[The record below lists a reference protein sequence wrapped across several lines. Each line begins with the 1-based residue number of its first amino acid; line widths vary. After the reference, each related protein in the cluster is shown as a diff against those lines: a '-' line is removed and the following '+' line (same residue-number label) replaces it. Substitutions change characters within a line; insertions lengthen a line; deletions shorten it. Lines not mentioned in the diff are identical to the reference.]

1 VGVRTLVSWCPDWP
15 VVAAV
20 RAAAV
25 PGLGE
30 HLPVAV
36 LAAGRVYACS
46 EAARAEGV
54 RRGMRR
60 RDAQGRCPELLVVE
74 HDPGRDVRMFEP
86 VLAAVEEVAPGVEV
100 TAAGRCALAARGPAG
115 YFGGEDAAAERI
127 IDQIARCCGVEAQVG
142 VADGVFAAELAARA
156 GAIVAPGG
164 SAAFLAGLDVR
175 VLGRPELVGLLRRLG
190 IRTLGGFAALPA
202 ADVAG
207 RFGADAALAHRLA
220 GGGEERALAPREL
233 PPELSV
239 RLDPDPAIDRVDVAA
254 FAARTLAERLHERL
268 ARHGLAA
275 TRLIIEARTGHA
287 EELSRTWRHDGVLT
301 VADIADRTRWQLEG
315 WLSGT
320 GPDARPTA
328 GIARLR
334 LCPEGVVEYAGLQ
347 LGLWGDT
354 GEARDRAH
362 RAITRV
368 QGLLGPD
375 AVLVPVLTGGRGP
388 ADRVQ
393 LVPWGDERPDDP
405 DRTTKKGKKKHEKEV
420 APWPG
425 RLPAP
430 SPAVVP
436 PEPWP
441 AVVVDAGGGPVGV
454 TGRFLV
460 SAAPAA
466 VAVDGAEP
474 VAVAGWAGPWP
485 AEERWWDP
493 DGAGRRARLQV
504 RLADGRALLLVVTG
518 GRWAVEAEY
527 D

>member
-1 VGVRTLVSWCPDWP
+1 MVRTLVAWCPDWP

-20 RAAAV
+20 RAGVVA
-25 PGLGE
+25 GLGE

-36 LAAGRVYACS
+36 LAAGRVHACS

-60 RDAQGRCPELLVVE
+60 RDAQGRCPELVVVE
-74 HDPGRDVRMFEP
+74 HDPGRDARVFEP

-100 TAAGRCALAARGPAG
+100 TAPGRCALAARGPAR
-115 YFGGEDAAAERI
+115 YFGGEEAAAERV
-127 IDQIARCCGVEAQVG
+127 IDQIARRCGVESQVG

-156 GAIVAPGG
+156 GVIVAPGA
-164 SAAFLAGLDVR
+164 SAAFLAELDVR

-190 IRTLGGFAALPA
+190 IRTLGAFAALPA

-239 RLDPDPAIDRVDVAA
+239 QLDPDPAVDRVDVAA

-275 TRLIIEARTGHA
+275 TRLVIEARTA
-287 EELSRTWRHDGVLT
+287 NDEELSRTWRHDGVLT

-328 GIARLR
+328 GIVRLR
-334 LCPEGVVEYAGLQ
+334 LCPEGVVEYAGMQ

-375 AVLVPVLTGGRGP
+375 AAVVPVLVGGRGP
-388 ADRVQ
+388 ADRVR
-393 LVPWGDERPDDP
+393 LVPWGEERPAPRPGDP
-405 DRTTKKGKKKHEKEV
+405 NQADRKKQKEI

-425 RLPAP
+425 QLPAP

-436 PEPWP
+436 VEPWP
-441 AVVVDAGGGPVGV
+441 AEVVDAGGGTVGV

-460 SAAPAA
+460 TAAPAA
-466 VAVDGAEP
+466 VAVDGGEP
-474 VAVAGWAGPWP
+474 VAVDGWAGPWP

-493 DGAGRRARLQV
+493 EGAGRRARVQV
-504 RLADGRALLLVVTG
+504 RLADGRALLLVISG

>member
-1 VGVRTLVSWCPDWP
+1 
-15 VVAAV
+15 
-20 RAAAV
+20 
-25 PGLGE
+25 
-30 HLPVAV
+30 
-36 LAAGRVYACS
+36 
-46 EAARAEGV
+46 
-54 RRGMRR
+54 
-60 RDAQGRCPELLVVE
+60 VE
-74 HDPGRDVRMFEP
+74 S
-86 VLAAVEEVAPGVEV
+86 
-100 TAAGRCALAARGPAG
+100 
-115 YFGGEDAAAERI
+115 
-127 IDQIARCCGVEAQVG
+127 QVG

-156 GAIVAPGG
+156 GVIVAPGG
-164 SAAFLAGLDVR
+164 SAAFLAELDVR

-190 IRTLGGFAALPA
+190 IRTLGAFAALPA
-202 ADVAG
+202 ADVAA

-220 GGGEERALAPREL
+220 GGAEERALAPRAL

-239 RLDPDPAIDRVDVAA
+239 HLDPDPPIDRVDVAA

-275 TRLIIEARTGHA
+275 TRLVIEARTGHD

-375 AVLVPVLTGGRGP
+375 AALVPVLVGGRGP
-388 ADRVQ
+388 ADQVR
-393 LVPWGDERPDDP
+393 LVPWGGERPPARPGDP
-405 DRTTKKGKKKHEKEV
+405 DQDGRGTRKKEI

-436 PEPWP
+436 AEPWP
-441 AVVVDAGGGPVGV
+441 AEVVDAGGGTVGV

-460 SAAPAA
+460 TAAPAA
-466 VAVDGAEP
+466 VAVGGAEP

-493 DGAGRRARLQV
+493 DTAVRRARLQV
-504 RLADGRALLLVVTG
+504 RLTDGRALLLVVSD

>member
-1 VGVRTLVSWCPDWP
+1 LVAWCPDWP
-15 VVAAV
+15 VTAAV
-20 RAAAV
+20 RGGAA
-25 PGLGE
+25 PGVGE

-46 EAARAEGV
+46 ELARAEGV

-60 RDAQGRCPELLVVE
+60 RDAQGRCPELVVVE
-74 HDPGRDVRMFEP
+74 HDPARDVRMFEP

-115 YFGGEDAAAERI
+115 YFGGEEAAAERI
-127 IDQIARCCGVEAQVG
+127 TDQIARCCGVEAQVG

-156 GAIVAPGG
+156 GVIVAPGG
-164 SAAFLAGLDVR
+164 SAAFLADLDVR

-190 IRTLGGFAALPA
+190 IRTLGAFAALPA
-202 ADVAG
+202 ADVSA

-220 GGGEERALAPREL
+220 GGAEERLLAPREL
-233 PPELSV
+233 PPELAV
-239 RLDPDPAIDRVDVAA
+239 QLDPDPPVDRVDVAA

-275 TRLIIEARTGHA
+275 TRLIIEARTEHA

-301 VADIADRTRWQLEG
+301 VSDIADRTRWQLEG
-315 WLSGT
+315 WLTGT

-334 LCPEGVVEYAGLQ
+334 LCPEGVVPYAGLQ

-375 AVLVPVLTGGRGP
+375 AAVTAVLTGGRGP
-388 ADRVQ
+388 ADRIR
-393 LVPWGDERPDDP
+393 LVPWGEE
-405 DRTTKKGKKKHEKEV
+405 RTTADQSGNGGHGKGGKDGG

-425 RLPAP
+425 QVPAP

-436 PEPWP
+436 PEPLP
-441 AVVVDAGGGPVGV
+441 AEVTGAGGEPVGV
-454 TGRFLV
+454 TGRFLMTAV
-460 SAAPAA
+460 PER
-466 VAVDGAEP
+466 VAVGGGEP
-474 VAVAGWAGPWP
+474 VAVDGWAGPWP

-493 DGAGRRARLQV
+493 DTAARRARLQV
-504 RLADGRALLLVVTG
+504 QLADGRALLLIVDA
-518 GRWAVEAEY
+518 GRWSVEAEY